1 MAVNLRHQFFA
12 LQAVVPKMRDAGGG
26 SIINM
31 SSIAW
36 MIPSTGLPVYVTAK
50 AAIVGL
56 TRTMAHE
63 LGAYKYSRE
72 LRASRARF

>member
-12 LQAVVPKMRDAGGG
+12 IQAVRPDMRALGGG

-36 MIPSTGLPVYVTAK
+36 MG
-50 AAIVGL
+50 G
-56 TRTMAHE
+56 
-63 LGAYKYSRE
+63 GAGPRR
-72 LRASRARF
+72 LRCRQGGEWSA